1 MKSVLI
7 NRSVID
13 SILTYAKIFHPKEG
27 ILLLRG
33 TNEKGEIRVNEVVIP
48 PFTVHGYGFSNFPLY
63 TLPFD
68 LSIMGTA
75 HSHPSGVL
83 SPSLEDLNHFYSRIM
98 VITAYPYDS
107 EKQIAVYDR
116 DGIVVE
122 YEIMDG
128 K

>member
-1 MKSVLI
+1 MRSVLI
-7 NRSVID
+7 DRSVID
-13 SILTYAKIFHPKEG
+13 SVLTYAKIFHPKEG

-33 TNEKGEIRVNEVVIP
+33 INKKDEISVNEVVIP
-48 PFTVHGYGFSNFPLY
+48 PFSVHGYGFSNFPLH
-63 TLPFD
+63 TLPLD

-98 VITAYPYDS
+98 VITAYPYSS
-107 EKQIAVYDR
+107 EKQLVVYDR
-116 DGIVVE
+116 DGKVVE
-122 YEIMDG
+122 YGIIDG